1 MSEASLALEPPSGEL
16 LSAESIE
23 RRRSVVRASARATL
37 RRRRVFGNI
46 SRGACVA
53 ALGVALVPLVA
64 LLSYTISRGIHG
76 LSVAFFTQL
85 PAPPDVPG
93 LPPGGI
99 ANAIVGTLIIVGLA
113 AAMAVP
119 TGLAVALFLVDR
131 RGRLAVTIRFVA
143 DVMTGIPSI
152 AIGVFAYALIV
163 VPSHN
168 YSGVSAS
175 FALAV
180 LMLPVVIR
188 ANEVAMRT
196 VPDDLK
202 EAGLALGVRRSRVAR
217 SVVLRTALPGI
228 VTGNL
233 LAMARAAGETAP
245 LLVTALGGT
254 LLMATNP
261 LHPMAAMPLSILSDG
276 TQPESSLQTAAW
288 ATALVLLVF
297 ILVLGVLG
305 RSIAAYLNRHA
316 R

>member
-1 MSEASLALEPPSGEL
+1 MSSLPLAADSPVDL
-16 LSAESIE
+16 LSVEAIE
-23 RRRSVVRASARATL
+23 RRRSVVRTSATATL
-37 RRRRVFGNI
+37 RRRRLVGNLG
-46 SRGACVA
+46 RGACLS

-64 LLSYTISRGIHG
+64 LLSYTISRGVHG

-99 ANAIVGTLIIVGLA
+99 ANAIVGTLIIIGLA
-113 AAMAVP
+113 AVMAVP
-119 TGLAVALFLVDR
+119 SGLAVALFLVDR
-131 RGRLAVTIRFVA
+131 RGRLAGIVRFVA

-163 VPSHN
+163 VPTHSF
-168 YSGVSAS
+168 SGLSAS

-180 LMLPVVIR
+180 LMLPIVTR
-188 ANEVAMRT
+188 ANEIAMRT

-202 EAGLALGVRRSRVAR
+202 EAGLALGVPRSRVAR

-233 LAMARAAGETAP
+233 LALARAAGETAP
-245 LLVTALGGT
+245 LLVTALGVP
-254 LLMATNP
+254 LFMATNP
-261 LHPMAAMPLSILSDG
+261 LHPMAAMPLAILNDG
-276 TQPESSLQTAAW
+276 TQPEASLQTAAW
-288 ATALVLLVF
+288 ATALVLLVL
-297 ILVLGVLG
+297 ILILSTIG
-305 RSIAAYLNRHA
+305 RSVAAYLNRHA